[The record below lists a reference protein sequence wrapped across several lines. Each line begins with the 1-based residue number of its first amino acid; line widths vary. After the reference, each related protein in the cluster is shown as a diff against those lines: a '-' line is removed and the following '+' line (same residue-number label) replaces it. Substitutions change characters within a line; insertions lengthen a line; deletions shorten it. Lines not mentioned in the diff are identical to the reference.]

1 MGNTFKKIAL
11 GLLLAT
17 VTSFA
22 GTWINVTIE
31 EEGVT
36 LSDLASGYY
45 ADATETEVIYQAN
58 KKLLGKSRKIKKGMT
73 LMIPVTEK
81 FRDVP
86 EHLSWR

>member
-1 MGNTFKKIAL
+1 MGNRLKKITL

-17 VTSFA
+17 ATSFA
-22 GTWINVTIE
+22 GTWINITIE
-31 EEGVT
+31 EDGVT

-45 ADATETEVIYQAN
+45 ADASETEVIYEAN
-58 KKLLGKSRKIKKGMT
+58 KELLGKSRKIKKGMV

-81 FRDVP
+81 FRDLP